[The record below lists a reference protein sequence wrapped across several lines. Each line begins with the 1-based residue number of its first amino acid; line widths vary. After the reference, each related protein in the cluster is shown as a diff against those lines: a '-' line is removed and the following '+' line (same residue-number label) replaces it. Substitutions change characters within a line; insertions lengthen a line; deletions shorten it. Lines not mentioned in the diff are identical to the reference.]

1 MCTHILSMCAIRF
14 LLLFTMK
21 SNFLLLTKT
30 LNIVIV
36 NVYRDVNIFELSIFV
51 VMKMLNFNVINIF
64 IVNKF
69 YWELEF
75 DFM

>member
-1 MCTHILSMCAIRF
+1 
-14 LLLFTMK
+14 MK

-75 DFM
+75 GFM